1 MVSKRPPLE
10 DMTLR
15 QLRRVASIHGIARY
29 SRMRKAQLLLAIR
42 AAERMSSTASTPRRL
57 DPQEEVEAAKFN
69 LGPSVAGGATSLF
82 SDELNSVDENLPGL
96 PEGYGESRIVLM
108 PRDPLWAYVYW
119 DIPNDHRERL
129 RRQGGQDLT
138 LRIYDV
144 TNVDFDSQP
153 PHSVQIY
160 GCDELARDW
169 YLPITVSDRD
179 YLVEIGYGC
188 RDGRWLVLAR
198 SSMVRV
204 PPVYPSEWA
213 EEHFVEVQWQEDLAT
228 RRIYVLTPPET
239 LPGQGLERSTVGSRY
254 LNGHTT
260 GSGHHLQSPSSHTNG
275 SSYFQD
281 LTLLSYTNVTLPAVQ
296 GLVQAEGLESPVP
309 QGVEV
314 GAEGVGRSAAIVA
327 PGTGQTWGQGETKP
341 GLAAIVNPGS
351 HLAMPVVAYVA
362 PAERS
367 VSAVPQPLGG
377 DLAVGQA
384 SVLGQG
390 AVAPGDSIAEE
401 LAQPWAG
408 WWPVVLRQSPKPQ
421 WSAIAQGSSCAGVLP
436 LPSESRVGWC
446 NLELGWSW
454 SSWEFPTFKGV
465 GSMLW
470 QLTRQWLSAK

>member
-1 MVSKRPPLE
+1 
-10 DMTLR
+10 
-15 QLRRVASIHGIARY
+15 
-29 SRMRKAQLLLAIR
+29 
-42 AAERMSSTASTPRRL
+42 
-57 DPQEEVEAAKFN
+57 
-69 LGPSVAGGATSLF
+69 
-82 SDELNSVDENLPGL
+82 
-96 PEGYGESRIVLM
+96 M

-160 GCDELARDW
+160 SCDELARDW

-228 RRIYVLTPPET
+228 RRVYVLTPPET
-239 LPGQGLERSTVGSRY
+239 LLGQGLERSTVGSRY

-281 LTLLSYTNVTLPAVQ
+281 LTLLSYTNVTLPAAQ
-296 GLVQAEGLESPVP
+296 LVGQTEGLESPVA
-309 QGVEV
+309 QGEV
-314 GAEGVGRSAAIVA
+314 LAEGVGRSTAISA
-327 PGTGQTWGQGETKP
+327 QGTGQARGQGETQP

-351 HLAMPVVAYVA
+351 NLAMPVVAYVA
-362 PAERS
+362 PVDRPAPAAPPS
-367 VSAVPQPLGG
+367 LGE
-377 DLAVGQA
+377 DLALGQA
-384 SVLGQG
+384 PAIGQA
-390 AVAPGDSIAEE
+390 AVAPGDSIAKE
-401 LAQPWAG
+401 LAQPWSG

-436 LPSESRVGWC
+436 LPSSRVGWG
-446 NLELGWSW
+446 NVEPGWSW
-454 SSWEFPTFKGV
+454 SAWEFPTFKGM

-470 QLTRQWLSAK
+470 QLTRQWFADK